1 MDLQKQGSMG
11 FENNSVSTKSF
22 GLKDKVGYLCG
33 DLGNDFTFIFASMYL
48 MIFYTNVWGI
58 SPSLVGT
65 LFLVSRCIDAFT
77 DVTMGR
83 IVDKCKTT
91 TDGKLVIGAGTVLDA
106 ETARAAMLAGAKY
119 IVSPA
124 FDLETAKI
132 CNRYKV
138 PYLPG
143 IMTINEIITAH
154 EAGVDFVKLFPG
166 SAFGQGYVKAI
177 KGPLPYANIMV
188 TGGVNIDNIDS
199 WIKAGVD
206 AVGIGGELNKL
217 GEEGKFEEITA
228 VCEQYM
234 AKLNEARGC

>member
-1 MDLQKQGSMG
+1 MIKINTLRALKECGVVAVVRG
-11 FENNSVSTKSF
+11 NSKE
-22 GLKDKVGYLCG
+22 VGVEISKACVKGGVKALEV
-33 DLGNDFTFIFASMYL
+33 T
-48 MIFYTNVWGI
+48 YTNKFANDIIKELSEIYEGQ
-58 SPSLVGT
+58 
-65 LFLVSRCIDAFT
+65 D
-77 DVTMGR
+77 DV
-83 IVDKCKTT
+83 
-91 TDGKLVIGAGTVLDA
+91 VIGAGTVLDA

-143 IMTINEIITAH
+143 IMTINEIIAAH

-188 TGGVNIDNIDS
+188 TGGVNIDNLDS

-228 VCEQYM
+228 VCEQYI

>member
-1 MDLQKQGSMG
+1 MIKINTLRALKECGVVAVVRG
-11 FENNSVSTKSF
+11 NSKE
-22 GLKDKVGYLCG
+22 VGVEISKACVKGGVKALEV
-33 DLGNDFTFIFASMYL
+33 T
-48 MIFYTNVWGI
+48 YTNKFANDIIKELSEIYEGQ
-58 SPSLVGT
+58 
-65 LFLVSRCIDAFT
+65 D
-77 DVTMGR
+77 DVE
-83 IVDKCKTT
+83 
-91 TDGKLVIGAGTVLDA
+91 IGAGTVLDA

-143 IMTINEIITAH
+143 IMTINEIIAAH

-188 TGGVNIDNIDS
+188 TGGVNIDNLDS

-217 GEEGKFEEITA
+217 GEEGKFDEITA
-228 VCEQYM
+228 ICEQYM
-234 AKLNEARGC
+234 AKLHEARGC

>member
-1 MDLQKQGSMG
+1 MIKINTLRALKECGVVAVVRG
-11 FENNSVSTKSF
+11 NSKE
-22 GLKDKVGYLCG
+22 VGVEISKACVKGGVKALEV
-33 DLGNDFTFIFASMYL
+33 T
-48 MIFYTNVWGI
+48 YTNKFANDIIKELSEIYEGQ
-58 SPSLVGT
+58 
-65 LFLVSRCIDAFT
+65 D
-77 DVTMGR
+77 DV
-83 IVDKCKTT
+83 
-91 TDGKLVIGAGTVLDA
+91 VIGAGTVLDA

-143 IMTINEIITAH
+143 IMTINEIIAAH

-188 TGGVNIDNIDS
+188 TGGVNIVNLDS

-217 GEEGKFEEITA
+217 GEEGKFDEITA
-228 VCEQYM
+228 ICEQYM
-234 AKLNEARGC
+234 AKLHEARGC

>member
-1 MDLQKQGSMG
+1 MIKINTLKA
-11 FENNSVSTKSF
+11 
-22 GLKDKVGYLCG
+22 LKDCGVVAVIRGDSKEVGVGISKACVEG
-33 DLGNDFTFIFASMYL
+33 GVKAIEVA
-48 MIFYTNVWGI
+48 YTNKFANDI
-58 SPSLVGT
+58 IRE
-65 LFLVSRCIDAFT
+65 VSEIYAGQE
-77 DVTMGR
+77 DV
-83 IVDKCKTT
+83 
-91 TDGKLVIGAGTVLDA
+91 VIGAGTVLDA
-106 ETARAAMLAGAKY
+106 ETARSAMLAGAKY

-143 IMTINEIITAH
+143 VMTINEIITAH

-188 TGGVNIDNIDS
+188 TGGVNIDNLDS

-217 GEEGKFEEITA
+217 GEEGKFDEITSI
-228 VCEQYM
+228 CESYI

>member
-91 TDGKLVIGAGTVLDA
+91 KDGKLVIGAGTVLDA

-132 CNRYKV
+132 
-138 PYLPG
+138 
-143 IMTINEIITAH
+143 
-154 EAGVDFVKLFPG
+154 
-166 SAFGQGYVKAI
+166 
-177 KGPLPYANIMV
+177 
-188 TGGVNIDNIDS
+188 
-199 WIKAGVD
+199 
-206 AVGIGGELNKL
+206 
-217 GEEGKFEEITA
+217 
-228 VCEQYM
+228 
-234 AKLNEARGC
+234 

>member
-1 MDLQKQGSMG
+1 MIKINTLRALKECGVVAVVRG
-11 FENNSVSTKSF
+11 NSKE
-22 GLKDKVGYLCG
+22 VGVEISKACVKGGVKALEV
-33 DLGNDFTFIFASMYL
+33 T
-48 MIFYTNVWGI
+48 YTNKFANDIIKELSEIYEGQ
-58 SPSLVGT
+58 
-65 LFLVSRCIDAFT
+65 D
-77 DVTMGR
+77 DV
-83 IVDKCKTT
+83 
-91 TDGKLVIGAGTVLDA
+91 VIGAGTVLDA

-143 IMTINEIITAH
+143 IMTINEIIAAH

-188 TGGVNIDNIDS
+188 TGGVNIDNLDS
-199 WIKAGVD
+199 WIKAGVY

-217 GEEGKFEEITA
+217 GEEGKFDEITA
-228 VCEQYM
+228 ICEQYM
-234 AKLNEARGC
+234 AKLHEARGC

>member
-1 MDLQKQGSMG
+1 MIKINTLRALKECGVVAVVRG
-11 FENNSVSTKSF
+11 NSKE
-22 GLKDKVGYLCG
+22 VGVEISKACVKGGVKALEV
-33 DLGNDFTFIFASMYL
+33 T
-48 MIFYTNVWGI
+48 YTNKFANDIIKELSEIYEGQ
-58 SPSLVGT
+58 
-65 LFLVSRCIDAFT
+65 D
-77 DVTMGR
+77 DV
-83 IVDKCKTT
+83 
-91 TDGKLVIGAGTVLDA
+91 VIGAGTVLDA

-143 IMTINEIITAH
+143 IMTINEIIAAN

>member
-1 MDLQKQGSMG
+1 MIKINTLRALKECGVVAVVRG
-11 FENNSVSTKSF
+11 NSKE
-22 GLKDKVGYLCG
+22 VGVEISKACVKGGVKALEV
-33 DLGNDFTFIFASMYL
+33 T
-48 MIFYTNVWGI
+48 YTNKFANDIIKELSEIYEGQDDI
-58 SPSLVGT
+58 
-65 LFLVSRCIDAFT
+65 
-77 DVTMGR
+77 
-83 IVDKCKTT
+83 
-91 TDGKLVIGAGTVLDA
+91 VIGAGTVLDA

>member
-1 MDLQKQGSMG
+1 MIKINTLKA
-11 FENNSVSTKSF
+11 
-22 GLKDKVGYLCG
+22 LKDCGVVAVVRGDSKEVGVEISKACVKG
-33 DLGNDFTFIFASMYL
+33 GVKAIEVA
-48 MIFYTNVWGI
+48 YTNKFANDI
-58 SPSLVGT
+58 IRE
-65 LFLVSRCIDAFT
+65 VSEIYAGQD
-77 DVTMGR
+77 DV
-83 IVDKCKTT
+83 
-91 TDGKLVIGAGTVLDA
+91 VIGAGTVIDA
-106 ETARAAMLAGAKY
+106 ETARSAMLAGAKY

-124 FDLETAKI
+124 FDAETAKI

-143 IMTINEIITAH
+143 VMTINEIISAH

-188 TGGVNIDNIDS
+188 TGGVNIDNLDS

-217 GEEGKFEEITA
+217 GEEGKFDEITSI
-228 VCEQYM
+228 CEGYI

>member
-1 MDLQKQGSMG
+1 MIKINTLKALKECGVVAVVRGKSKEVGVEISKACVKGGVKDL
-11 FENNSVSTKSF
+11 EVT
-22 GLKDKVGYLCG
+22 
-33 DLGNDFTFIFASMYL
+33 
-48 MIFYTNVWGI
+48 YTNKFANDIIKELSEIYEG
-58 SPSLVGT
+58 
-65 LFLVSRCIDAFT
+65 RD
-77 DVTMGR
+77 DV
-83 IVDKCKTT
+83 
-91 TDGKLVIGAGTVLDA
+91 VIGAGTVLDA

-143 IMTINEIITAH
+143 IMTINEIIAAH

-188 TGGVNIDNIDS
+188 TGGVNIDNLDS

-217 GEEGKFEEITA
+217 GEEGKFDEITA
-228 VCEQYM
+228 ICEQYM
-234 AKLNEARGC
+234 AKLHEARGC

>member
-1 MDLQKQGSMG
+1 MIKINTLRALKECGVVAVVRG
-11 FENNSVSTKSF
+11 NSKE
-22 GLKDKVGYLCG
+22 VGVEISKACVKGGVKALEV
-33 DLGNDFTFIFASMYL
+33 T
-48 MIFYTNVWGI
+48 YTNKFANDIIKELSEIYEGQDDI
-58 SPSLVGT
+58 
-65 LFLVSRCIDAFT
+65 
-77 DVTMGR
+77 
-83 IVDKCKTT
+83 
-91 TDGKLVIGAGTVLDA
+91 VIGAGTVLDA

-143 IMTINEIITAH
+143 IMTINEIIAAH

-217 GEEGKFEEITA
+217 GEEGKFDEITA
-228 VCEQYM
+228 ICEQYM

>member
-1 MDLQKQGSMG
+1 MIKINTLRALKECGVVAVVRG
-11 FENNSVSTKSF
+11 NSKE
-22 GLKDKVGYLCG
+22 VGVEISKACVKGGVKALEV
-33 DLGNDFTFIFASMYL
+33 T
-48 MIFYTNVWGI
+48 YTNKFANDIIKELSEIYEGQ
-58 SPSLVGT
+58 
-65 LFLVSRCIDAFT
+65 D
-77 DVTMGR
+77 DV
-83 IVDKCKTT
+83 
-91 TDGKLVIGAGTVLDA
+91 VIGAGTVLDA

-143 IMTINEIITAH
+143 IMTINEIIAAH

-188 TGGVNIDNIDS
+188 TGGVNIDNLDS
-199 WIKAGVD
+199 LIKAGVD

-217 GEEGKFEEITA
+217 GEEGKFDEITA
-228 VCEQYM
+228 ICEQYM
-234 AKLNEARGC
+234 AKLHEARGC

>member
-1 MDLQKQGSMG
+1 MIKINTLRALKECGVVAVVRG
-11 FENNSVSTKSF
+11 NSKE
-22 GLKDKVGYLCG
+22 VGVEISKACVKGGVKALEV
-33 DLGNDFTFIFASMYL
+33 T
-48 MIFYTNVWGI
+48 YTNKFANDIIKELSEIYEGQ
-58 SPSLVGT
+58 
-65 LFLVSRCIDAFT
+65 D
-77 DVTMGR
+77 DV
-83 IVDKCKTT
+83 
-91 TDGKLVIGAGTVLDA
+91 VIGAGTVLDA